1 MKFPTNQFV
10 EISVQFLETHAI
22 YANSRQKTFFFWE
35 GGLVS
40 FMAHTKMTL
49 FSAAI

>member
-22 YANSRQKTFFFWE
+22 YANSRQKTFFFL
-35 GGLVS
+35 GGGVIVVYGT
-40 FMAHTKMTL
+40 HKND
-49 FSAAI
+49 AI